1 MKGKLLTI
9 EINNDNF
16 VDLQKDAIPAAIGIQ
31 VKEFQPNI
39 LIAKCTGQMKTKDRG
54 MKDFVDMKCL
64 LVLEEKDASKDIE
77 NFKDMIISYINEILE
92 KLMPDIFA
100 VMERH
105 EVSNNQICYNLDS
118 LMIGFPLEGELKDG
132 KGIVEN
138 VYDSSQGKLITKIYN
153 RDEKDIIGGAEYRI
167 DVKDE
172 SEIGNNMMD
181 IMYPFIKLCIHGISI
196 NEEKELETECE
207 VEEDQLLN

>member
-1 MKGKLLTI
+1 MI
-9 EINNDNF
+9 EINNDDF
-16 VDLQKDAIPAAIGIQ
+16 VDLQKEAVPAAIGIK
-31 VKEFQPNI
+31 VKELQPNI
-39 LIAKCTGQMKTKDRG
+39 LIAKCTGQMQTKDRG
-54 MKDFVDMKCL
+54 MKDFVDMEYL
-64 LVLEEKDASKDIE
+64 FVVEEKDASKDIE

-105 EVSNNQICYNLDS
+105 EISNNKICYHLDR

-138 VYDSSQGKLITKIYN
+138 VYDSTQGKLITKIYN
-153 RDEKDIIGGAEYRI
+153 RDEKDIIGGAEYKI

-181 IMYPFIKLCIHGISI
+181 IMYPFIKLCIHGTSI
-196 NEEKELETECE
+196 NKEKELETECE
-207 VEEDQLLN
+207 VEDQLLN

>member
-9 EINNDNF
+9 EINNDDF
-16 VDLQKDAIPAAIGIQ
+16 VDLQKEAIPAAIGIK

-39 LIAKCTGQMKTKDRG
+39 FIAKCTGQMQTKDRG
-54 MKDFVDMKCL
+54 MKDFVDMQCL
-64 LVLEEKDASKDIE
+64 FVVEEKDASKDIE
-77 NFKDMIISYINEILE
+77 NFKDKIISYINEILE

-105 EVSNNQICYNLDS
+105 EVSNNQIYYKLDS
-118 LMIGFPLEGELKDG
+118 LMVGFPLEGELKDG

-138 VYDSSQGKLITKIYN
+138 VYDSTQGKVITKIYN
-153 RDEKDIIGGAEYRI
+153 CDEKDIIGGAEYKI

-181 IMYPFIKLCIHGISI
+181 IMYPFIKLCIHGTSI
-196 NEEKELETECE
+196 NKEKELETECE
-207 VEEDQLLN
+207 VEDQLLN